1 MNKCCSTNTCVEI
14 VPSGCVRYTDIP
26 AVGSLIAKQ
35 EYCDPYLN
43 DIIKL
48 FDTTLTDL
56 DARVGLNKTAFDNT
70 NNACG
75 LNPVINTT
83 GLTVK
88 DDKYYSSEVVL
99 RLTSSL
105 CQLRSAVNYLTSQDI
120 NVLGTGNGNIH
131 WQDLV
136 IKGTLRKVVDD
147 SCLTDNPCGG
157 EAIETL
163 GDLLAT
169 LTIKVCCLLNHVKP
183 PCP

>member
-26 AVGSLIAKQ
+26 AAGSLIAKQ

-99 RLTSSL
+99 RLTGAL
-105 CQLRSAVNYLTSQDI
+105 CELRSNLNYLTSKNI
-120 NVLGTGNGNIH
+120 NTLGSGNGLVH
-131 WQDLV
+131 WEDMPLSPEFLSWLKANACISFDIPDCKAGDVYDQ
-136 IKGTLRKVVDD
+136 
-147 SCLTDNPCGG
+147 
-157 EAIETL
+157 TL
-163 GDLLAT
+163 GGLLKAII
-169 LTIKVCCLLNHVKP
+169 IKLCKCC
-183 PCP
+183 